1 MIKFKDY
8 KNLDFNFNKLFE
20 GFHILKVEEIDEL
33 IRNSRDNKL
42 DIRGGI
48 RIAIYPQEGILKL
61 IESRIRKG
69 SLFYPS
75 ERYFQNCYINTFLAL
90 PERFDFTVWFTS
102 SYLAETFIAKFGD
115 NKRINVNIS
124 NDSMPYQSLFIVSV

>member
-42 DIRGGI
+42 DIRGGF
-48 RIAIYPQEGILKL
+48 RIAVYPKEGILKL

-75 ERYFQNCYINTFLAL
+75 DRYFQNCYINTLS
-90 PERFDFTVWFTS
+90 ERFDFTVWFTS
-102 SYLAETFIAKFGD
+102 SYLAETFIAKFDD
-115 NKRINVNIS
+115 NKRININIS
-124 NDSMPYQSLFIVSV
+124 NDSMPYQSLLIVSV